1 MRLTVAWT
9 CLFVFILL
17 TMVWYRLDY
26 TIPRSQIYSFWFDSS
41 DVVTG
46 IVASIL
52 VFPLAILLSFLFKQS
67 RSLNSYVW
75 PSRPPTGIVVPMEIE
90 IPIHGD
96 SGVLRMVLRSNH
108 ITEQFLKN

>member
-46 IVASIL
+46 IVGL
-52 VFPLAILLSFLFKQS
+52 GCV
-67 RSLNSYVW
+67 N
-75 PSRPPTGIVVPMEIE
+75 
-90 IPIHGD
+90 
-96 SGVLRMVLRSNH
+96 
-108 ITEQFLKN
+108 

>member
-46 IVASIL
+46 IVGSG
-52 VFPLAILLSFLFKQS
+52 
-67 RSLNSYVW
+67 YV
-75 PSRPPTGIVVPMEIE
+75 I
-90 IPIHGD
+90 
-96 SGVLRMVLRSNH
+96 
-108 ITEQFLKN
+108 

>member
-1 MRLTVAWT
+1 MTQKAKKRPTRSRFTRVMRLTVAWT

-46 IVASIL
+46 IVGLGCI
-52 VFPLAILLSFLFKQS
+52 I
-67 RSLNSYVW
+67 
-75 PSRPPTGIVVPMEIE
+75 
-90 IPIHGD
+90 
-96 SGVLRMVLRSNH
+96 
-108 ITEQFLKN
+108 

>member
-46 IVASIL
+46 IVGLGCDISEIL
-52 VFPLAILLSFLFKQS
+52 
-67 RSLNSYVW
+67 NNYV
-75 PSRPPTGIVVPMEIE
+75 II
-90 IPIHGD
+90 
-96 SGVLRMVLRSNH
+96 
-108 ITEQFLKN
+108 IT